1 MRAEVPNEEAAACK
15 MILTMITIVANVHLP
30 AVLRQP
36 LVMSI
41 VAVDMLTK
49 TVDMLQTKTIAAGIH
64 PQPLHHPQE
73 GTTIITIII
82 ITVILDHLE
91 EALAIAIEETP
102 PGNHGEH
109 HPVHQ
114 VEEEE
119 DLALPVAAAT
129 TRLPTLH

>member
-1 MRAEVPNEEAAACK
+1 
-15 MILTMITIVANVHLP
+15 MITIVANVHLP

-49 TVDMLQTKTIAAGIH
+49 TVEAGIH

-114 VEEEE
+114 VEEE

-129 TRLPTLH
+129 TSSLPTLH

>member
-49 TVDMLQTKTIAAGIH
+49 TVDMQTKTIAAAGIH

-114 VEEEE
+114 VEEE

-129 TRLPTLH
+129 TSLPTLH

>member
-30 AVLRQP
+30 AVLLRQP

-49 TVDMLQTKTIAAGIH
+49 TVDMQTKTIAAGIH

-73 GTTIITIII
+73 GTTIITIIT

-114 VEEEE
+114 VEEE

-129 TRLPTLH
+129 TSLPTLH